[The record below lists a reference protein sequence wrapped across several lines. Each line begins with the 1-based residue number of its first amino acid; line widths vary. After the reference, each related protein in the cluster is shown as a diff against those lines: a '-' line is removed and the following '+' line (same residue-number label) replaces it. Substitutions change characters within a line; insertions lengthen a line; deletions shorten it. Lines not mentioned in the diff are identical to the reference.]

1 MSTELSNA
9 PFMNALNSRDRRKS
23 KTPAHDSA
31 QTLQAPPPEAS
42 EVRSHDTWTP
52 PGPAL
57 PNGDVS
63 QPEDADVPTPGT
75 EAHSL
80 SPSSPAP

>member
-1 MSTELSNA
+1 MSTELSSA
-9 PFMNALNSRDRRKS
+9 PFMNALNSRDWRNS

-31 QTLQAPPPEAS
+31 QTHQAPPPEVS
-42 EVRSHDTWTP
+42 EVRSHGGWTP
-52 PGPAL
+52 PGSSS